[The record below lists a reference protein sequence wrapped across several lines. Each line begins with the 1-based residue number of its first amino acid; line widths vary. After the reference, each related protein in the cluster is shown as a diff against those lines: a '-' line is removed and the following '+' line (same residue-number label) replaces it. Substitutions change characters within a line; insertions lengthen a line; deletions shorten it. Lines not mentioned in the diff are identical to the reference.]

1 MEILQEKETLR
12 KSPLNKIIEYFSS
25 LISLQYRNRASSLYD
40 IDSNLFEITTSHFFT
55 INELIT
61 QLEKA
66 KDISIIDYMVNLMH
80 EKYLNESFFY
90 LSQLCIMIIYKKYTI
105 SLEKY
110 ILDKCYNHLKF
121 SIFVTLLLKSFPPL
135 KTIQSMNFHIEEIM
149 LSNNNK
155 IVNQPHLAE
164 KRTFNREFMVTDK
177 PTLKESRVHY
187 YYRCLEFYDNLK
199 GICLL
204 LFNYP
209 IKKEDNLNKMT
220 RN

>member
-1 MEILQEKETLR
+1 MEILQKKGTLR

-110 ILDKCYNHLKF
+110 ILDKICTRSY
-121 SIFVTLLLKSFPPL
+121 PL
-135 KTIQSMNFHIEEIM
+135 AI
-149 LSNNNK
+149 
-155 IVNQPHLAE
+155 
-164 KRTFNREFMVTDK
+164 
-177 PTLKESRVHY
+177 
-187 YYRCLEFYDNLK
+187 
-199 GICLL
+199 
-204 LFNYP
+204 
-209 IKKEDNLNKMT
+209 
-220 RN
+220 